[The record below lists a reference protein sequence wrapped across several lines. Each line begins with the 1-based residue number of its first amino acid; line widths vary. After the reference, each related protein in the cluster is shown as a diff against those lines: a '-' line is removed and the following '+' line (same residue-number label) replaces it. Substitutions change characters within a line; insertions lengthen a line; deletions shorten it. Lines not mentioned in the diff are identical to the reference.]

1 MYCASQRS
9 NSCISGTL
17 RSRSREENQNY
28 YRTWSHSQR
37 SIPELYSRTV
47 TSSLP
52 GGTYRTL
59 ERDRIC
65 GSVRKIEPIRRS
77 CGNLPVQ
84 TNIYHICNLWNI
96 NKFIFI
102 YILCLFVLYPINVKT
117 AEPIGPK
124 PCVATHMIPG
134 KVNG

>member
-1 MYCASQRS
+1 MDRSTRILHQERDQEQEKILLEERMDQGYSDIDHRTSTQQDYKLKRS

-17 RSRSREENQNY
+17 RSRSREENQNH

-65 GSVRKIEPIRRS
+65 GSVRKIAPIRRS

-84 TNIYHICNLWNI
+84 TNIYHICNL
-96 NKFIFI
+96 
-102 YILCLFVLYPINVKT
+102 
-117 AEPIGPK
+117 
-124 PCVATHMIPG
+124 
-134 KVNG
+134 